1 MLKQKFYASIR
12 PIKKQIAQKA
22 RLHMKICISCGA
34 RLDMKS
40 TRCRKCRS
48 TTLRLKNRQL
58 GIKK

>member
-1 MLKQKFYASIR
+1 MVVSDPL
-12 PIKKQIAQKA
+12 KKQIAQKA

-34 RLDMKS
+34 RLDMS
-40 TRCRKCRS
+40 ATRCRKCRS